1 MASCSVPQK
10 KTTPED
16 SLPFERP
23 GESLYEKESREA
35 EKILARQRAGR
46 KLSSAKPKRKRAKS

>member
-1 MASCSVPQK
+1 VPQRK
-10 KTTPED
+10 RTPED

-35 EKILARQRAGR
+35 ERILA
-46 KLSSAKPKRKRAKS
+46 KRAVRKAAARPKKKKP